1 MASQVF
7 STSRAGTRGA
17 PKGMEFKSRDGEPFP
32 AVLPAAR
39 QGAAPH
45 REIPIPIPIANS
57 NSQLPIPNSQAGIE
71 LINKGNSGSGLHH
84 PTDQYT
90 QKERGDSNAL
100 HPADLTE
107 INRSAKD
114 SFNSPSRMHRLRNK
128 IQAQVMDKALP
139 LLLHFGLGGLG
150 TAFPENPGSLGVS
163 QARLDEPWSSLA

>member
-17 PKGMEFKSRDGEPFP
+17 PKGMELKSRDGEPFP

-45 REIPIPIPIANS
+45 REIPIPIANS
-57 NSQLPIPNSQAGIE
+57 NPNSQLPIPNSQAGIE

-114 SFNSPSRMHRLRNK
+114 SFNSPSRIHRLE
-128 IQAQVMDKALP
+128 Q
-139 LLLHFGLGGLG
+139 
-150 TAFPENPGSLGVS
+150 NPGSSHGQSSAPPPALWTGRSWHSIPRESWISGSVPG
-163 QARLDEPWSSLA
+163 QAG